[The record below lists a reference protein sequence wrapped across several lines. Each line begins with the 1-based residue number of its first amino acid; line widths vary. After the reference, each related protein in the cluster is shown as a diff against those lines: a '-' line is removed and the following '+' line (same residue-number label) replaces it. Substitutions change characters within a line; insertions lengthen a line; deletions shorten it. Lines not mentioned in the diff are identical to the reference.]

1 MATLVDERAVLR
13 AAGEAARLLR
23 SVQDPKRAGHGDWN
37 LGELAVHMLH
47 VLDFELGT
55 VRGDA
60 VPDVADFA
68 ALGRYTVGYV
78 AAEPSRD
85 PVALADR
92 IEAAAAEYAR
102 RTAGL
107 AGSVEYDWFGGTR
120 LPLRAVHAHIVSELS
135 VHSWDVAHAE
145 GRAWSVPPDAARTAL
160 EDFVVPLV
168 QAVGAAGSFDGPRAF
183 VDQAKGRG
191 LRACFAVQVQGGE
204 RRHFLF
210 EDGALAVTDPVPGR
224 PVDCRVWAEPTALL
238 LVMWGRAGQWPAV
251 ARGRL
256 RAWGRKPWLAMR
268 LPSLLHTP

>member
-1 MATLVDERAVLR
+1 
-13 AAGEAARLLR
+13 
-23 SVQDPKRAGHGDWN
+23 
-37 LGELAVHMLH
+37 MLH

-55 VRGDA
+55 ARRDP

-68 ALGRYTVGYV
+68 ALRRYTVGYV

-85 PVALADR
+85 PAMLADR
-92 IEAAAAEYAR
+92 IEAVAAEYAAL
-102 RTAGL
+102 TAGL
-107 AGSVEYDWFGGTR
+107 APSTEYDWFGGTR
-120 LPLRAVHAHIVSELS
+120 LPLRALHAHVVSELS

-145 GRAWSVPPDAARTAL
+145 GRAWSIPPDAARAAL

-168 QAVGAAGSFDGPRAF
+168 QALGAAGSFGGATAF

-191 LRACFAVQVQGGE
+191 LRACYAVQVQGGAP
-204 RRHFLF
+204 RHFLF
-210 EDGALAVTDPVPGR
+210 DDGALSVTDPEPGR
-224 PVDCRVWAEPTALL
+224 RVDCRVWAEPSALL
-238 LVMWGRAGQWPAV
+238 LVVWGRTSQWPSV